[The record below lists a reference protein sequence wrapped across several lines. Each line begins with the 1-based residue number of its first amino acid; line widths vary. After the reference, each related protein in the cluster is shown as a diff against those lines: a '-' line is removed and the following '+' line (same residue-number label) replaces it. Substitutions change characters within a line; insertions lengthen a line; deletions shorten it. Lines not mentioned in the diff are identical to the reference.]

1 MKHFEVEQWL
11 DFVRGLA
18 GPTDKKDMEQH
29 LSLGCRKC
37 SGMVRRL
44 RRFAAAAAADAA
56 YRIPDGAV
64 RSACDILGQQRSDRV
79 LSFPRLVAKLL
90 FDNSRELALAGVR
103 SQEQVM
109 HQAMFEAGDY
119 CVDLQLERER
129 SPVILVGQIVNRTQ
143 PGQKVSG
150 APVILVSGGER
161 VAGQTLSNHLGEFQI
176 ECQAA
181 GLQRLCVAPR
191 QAGICIEVP
200 LKNFLQAG
208 KKLLEF

>member
-1 MKHFEVEQWL
+1 MKHFQVEQWV

-18 GPTDKKDMEQH
+18 GPTDKKNMEQH
-29 LSLGCRKC
+29 LSLGCPKC
-37 SGMVRRL
+37 SAILRRL

-64 RSACDILGQQRSDRV
+64 RSACDILGQQRLDRV
-79 LSFPRLVAKLL
+79 LSLPRLVAKLL
-90 FDNSRELALAGVR
+90 FDSSREPALAGVR

-109 HQAMFEAGDY
+109 RQAMFEAGDY
-119 CVDLQLERER
+119 YVDLRLEHER
-129 SPVILVGQIVNRTQ
+129 PPVILVGQVVNCTQ

-150 APVILVSGGER
+150 APVILISGGKR

-181 GLQRLCVAPR
+181 GLQRLCVAPQ

-200 LKNFLQAG
+200 LKNFLEAG
-208 KKLLEF
+208 KKSLKF